1 MTSSLSPS
9 GCCRGS
15 RSGSARRLGC
25 IKRKSAGSSWQR
37 KQQLQFVQ
45 CRIFMDFRW
54 TVHIPAKG
62 HVEWDKEIQ
71 ELAVS
76 GVTPRHSLSSFVTS
90 LQHQACCNCTFLLPG
105 FQQSQLHEHSSDWAD
120 RTRKTSENYVCQ
132 SCNMLQ
138 SADTK
143 DHPESWVYRIPSVP
157 AYPIQLLHVVKTV
170 HEEDPSQAAVGV
182 DRETHGLHI
191 ITWLREFA
199 SLNTRSRNGHYQSIP

>member
-1 MTSSLSPS
+1 MQDFHGFSMDGSHPGERPCWMGQGNPGIISLRCHPTPFFEFF
-9 GCCRGS
+9 CHF
-15 RSGSARRLGC
+15 SAAL
-25 IKRKSAGSSWQR
+25 SLL
-37 KQQLQFVQ
+37 QL
-45 CRIFMDFRW
+45 
-54 TVHIPAKG
+54 H
-62 HVEWDKEIQ
+62 
-71 ELAVS
+71 
-76 GVTPRHSLSSFVTS
+76 LSSS
-90 LQHQACCNCTFLLPG
+90 G
-105 FQQSQLHEHSSDWAD
+105 FSAKPVAWDSYDWAD

-191 ITWLREFA
+191 ITWLKEFA
-199 SLNTRSRNGHYQSIP
+199 SLNKRSRKGHYQSIP